1 MAIVCIID
9 DDALIRKSLTSLL
22 KSAGHTAAPFAS
34 GEAFLASP
42 HAGHSEC
49 ILLDLKLKGANGL
62 EIQRQLLERGVDA
75 PVIFISSLGDDA
87 SVGRALEQGARA
99 FLHKPFS
106 SEEILELIDRF
117 TPRRVPKAGS
127 RGDAGEA

>member
-22 KSAGHTAAPFAS
+22 KSAGHTAVPFSS
-34 GEAFLASP
+34 GEDFLASAQ
-42 HAGHSEC
+42 AGSAGC
-49 ILLDLKLKGANGL
+49 ILLDLELKGVNGL
-62 EIQRQLLERGVDA
+62 EVQRLLLERGVDA
-75 PVIFISSLGDDA
+75 PVIFISSHGDDA

-106 SEEILELIDRF
+106 SEEILELIERLS
-117 TPRRVPKAGS
+117 PNPASGQGS
-127 RGDAGEA
+127 GPDGGNA